1 MCVRWTHVYFWKN
14 FARVRRKKVSKPER
28 KLKADKEWLL
38 NIDEKME
45 NVGHTFSRNCAL
57 FKSETS
63 FRPRKRLIRAIL
75 HTNERFRI
83 VLKQRFISVDWHRY
97 FLDPIYTIDR
107 APSLA
112 SMAKD
117 GRAFFLTMNSRKF
130 ISRWFDVSPRASR
143 INCNHRCRWR
153 DRDVRIRRLGIGR

>member
-28 KLKADKEWLL
+28 KLKADKKWLL

-75 HTNERFRI
+75 HTNERFH
-83 VLKQRFISVDWHRY
+83 RFEATFYLGWLTPVFPRPDLHYRSSTVPRLDGKRWSS
-97 FLDPIYTIDR
+97 FLSYDEQQKIHFPLIR
-107 APSLA
+107 PRFPSSHANKL
-112 SMAKD
+112 
-117 GRAFFLTMNSRKF
+117 
-130 ISRWFDVSPRASR
+130 
-143 INCNHRCRWR
+143 
-153 DRDVRIRRLGIGR
+153 